1 MSHCLHGS
9 VCLAL
14 LKRPA
19 LNLPPRSTT
28 CSTNRQVH
36 PCTAAGNSAM
46 APGGQAAAFPRRR
59 VQITAWVTAVGLR
72 GAPRV
77 VAEEQPWLQK
87 RRLRTIRQVHRRLA
101 GRIDAARCVHFW
113 PRGHG
118 RGCGRGRN
126 EHLWPHLDFEREL
139 LPSVLLIFF
148 SFFFFSGG
156 GGGVGRRRPPP
167 CASPARRRL
176 QVRSCVFTL
185 ARSHQVD
192 ARVLSSGTTLQGHAP
207 CEPRGGAVLTECKF
221 STFALLRQNADR
233 DQRADGRADM
243 EVGARSGGSGGG
255 CERLWHCVRW
265 KPDALSHTH
274 ADDGRVRGRRRALH

>member
-1 MSHCLHGS
+1 
-9 VCLAL
+9 
-14 LKRPA
+14 
-19 LNLPPRSTT
+19 
-28 CSTNRQVH
+28 
-36 PCTAAGNSAM
+36 M

-139 LPSVLLIFF
+139 LPSLLLIFF
-148 SFFFFSGG
+148 LFQGEEG
-156 GGGVGRRRPPP
+156 WEKTP
-167 CASPARRRL
+167 CS
-176 QVRSCVFTL
+176 
-185 ARSHQVD
+185 
-192 ARVLSSGTTLQGHAP
+192 
-207 CEPRGGAVLTECKF
+207 
-221 STFALLRQNADR
+221 LRQS
-233 DQRADGRADM
+233 
-243 EVGARSGGSGGG
+243 GAASTAGPILRIYPCPFAPG
-255 CERLWHCVRW
+255 
-265 KPDALSHTH
+265 
-274 ADDGRVRGRRRALH
+274 